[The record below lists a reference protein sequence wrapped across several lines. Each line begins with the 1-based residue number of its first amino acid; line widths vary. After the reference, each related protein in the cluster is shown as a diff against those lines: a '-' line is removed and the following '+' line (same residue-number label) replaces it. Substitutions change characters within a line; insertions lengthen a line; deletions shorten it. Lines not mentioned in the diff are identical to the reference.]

1 MNPEG
6 LPFFINPSVLADTS
20 PIAHACAEEEV
31 SYILMNSLCF
41 LLLLRFYERLPVML
55 RETAGGENKNVTAN
69 VLFPPY
75 LRQELKGYSY

>member
-1 MNPEG
+1 MLRG
-6 LPFFINPSVLADTS
+6 TAG
-20 PIAHACAEEEV
+20 EEV
-31 SYILMNSLCF
+31 NYILMNSLCF

-55 RETAGGENKNVTAN
+55 RGTAGGENKNVTAN